1 MINEEN
7 INTIEET
14 KQTEQIINGVPA
26 NAQDQVKR
34 NADIRDAIYE
44 ELLDLEML
52 PDLIQLFID
61 AYNMDSLNFTNTD
74 AENLGGSRKKL
85 YSLLVTLQRRLWAI
99 NENLQK
105 ILEE

>member
-1 MINEEN
+1 MINKEN
-7 INTIEET
+7 INTNEET
-14 KQTEQIINGVPA
+14 KQTEQII
-26 NAQDQVKR
+26 

-61 AYNMDSLNFTNTD
+61 AYNMDRLNFTNTD
-74 AENLGGSRKKL
+74 AENLGGSHKQL
-85 YSLLVTLQRRLWAI
+85 YSLLSTLQRRLWAI
-99 NENLQK
+99 NENLHK